1 MGRSGRGQKG
11 QHPGGRGLPTK
22 SEQTYEAKSWDFD
35 LVSALA
41 ESSQDCLWVL
51 TLSGRVAYMNPRA
64 RGLLSAAPEG
74 KAGSLLRDIWPA
86 DSGFSL
92 DRALAAA
99 TSGQVFRFRTLFPGP
114 NQDRTYW
121 ETVLTPVRGRDG
133 AVCNLLAIARDVTTE
148 VETRAFLE
156 TVIQLLPSPLTV
168 KNAGDRRFVLV
179 NRAAEDLLDVAAEDA
194 LGRTAEELFGDDP
207 RAFRQAEAEV
217 LGAGELRRIDHE
229 VAAADGGPSRHFSL
243 KLLATHDDLGP
254 RHLITLGD
262 DITERR
268 AAAES
273 LRAALAAAEQASEA
287 KSAFLANMSHELRTP
302 LNGIVAGADMLARGD
317 LSERSRDLVDM
328 IRASSETLQRLLSD
342 VLDLARAESG
352 KIALETRPFLVGD
365 AVRSA
370 AAPFRLGAEEKGLTL
385 EVEIDPGMEGLALGD
400 MARLRQV
407 LSNLLSNA
415 VKFTEQGRIVLRA
428 SRRGEVGRFTV
439 EDTGLGF
446 DPADKD
452 RLFARF
458 QQADD
463 SFTRRFGGAGLG
475 LAISRELVD
484 LMGGALDGDSRPG
497 EGARFWFEA
506 PLPVA
511 SAPAPS
517 EAPTLPPD
525 NGLRILLADDHATNR
540 QVVQLMLSGV
550 ADIVSVENGA
560 EAVEAFR
567 QRPFDLV
574 LMDMQ
579 MPVMDGLEAIRQL
592 RRMEADSGRRGRI
605 PMIMLTANTL
615 PEHVQASVDAG
626 ADRHLG
632 KPVTTRALFEAIETL
647 LGEPDDDHALYAN
660 FGHGGA

>member
-1 MGRSGRGQKG
+1 
-11 QHPGGRGLPTK
+11 LPTK
-22 SEQTYEAKSWDFD
+22 SDQTREAKIWDFD

-41 ESSQDCLWVL
+41 ESSQDYLWVL
-51 TLSGRVAYMNPRA
+51 TLDGRLVYMNPRA
-64 RGLLSAAPEG
+64 RDLLSAAPD
-74 KAGSLLRDIWPA
+74 AAALRDIWPEE
-86 DSGFSL
+86 SRFSL

-99 TSGQVFRFRTLFPGP
+99 ASGQDFRFRTLFPGP

-121 ETVLTPVRGRDG
+121 ETVLSPVRGKDG
-133 AVCNLLAIARDVTTE
+133 APCNLLALARNVTSE
-148 VETRAFLE
+148 VETSAFLE

-179 NRAAEDLLDVAAEDA
+179 NRAAEDLLDISADDA
-194 LGRTAEELFGDDP
+194 LGRTAQELFGDDP
-207 RAFRQAEAEV
+207 RTFRQAEAEV
-217 LGAGELRRIDHE
+217 LGAGELRKIDHE
-229 VAAADGGPSRHFSL
+229 VTGEDGGASRHFSL

-262 DITERR
+262 DVTERR
-268 AAAES
+268 ATAES

-287 KSAFLANMSHELRTP
+287 KSAFLANMTHELRTP
-302 LNGIVAGADMLARGD
+302 LNGIVAGADMLARGE

-352 KIALETRPFLVGD
+352 KIALETRPFHVGD
-365 AVRSA
+365 TVRSA
-370 AAPFRLGAEEKGLTL
+370 AALFRLGAEDKGLTL
-385 EVEIDPGMEGLALGD
+385 EVAIDPILDGLACGD

-415 VKFTEQGRIVLRA
+415 VKFTEHGRILLRA
-428 SRRGEVGRFTV
+428 SRNGDMARFTV
-439 EDTGLGF
+439 EDSGLGF
-446 DPADKD
+446 DTADKD
-452 RLFARF
+452 RLFGRF

-475 LAISRELVD
+475 LAISRELVE
-484 LMGGALDGDSRPG
+484 LMGGALDGDGRPG
-497 EGARFWFEA
+497 LGATFWFEI
-506 PLPVA
+506 PLPA
-511 SAPAPS
+511 AATAAPAA
-517 EAPTLPPD
+517 APTLPPD
-525 NGLRILLADDHATNR
+525 HGLRILLADDHPTNR

-567 QRPFDLV
+567 DRPFDLV

-579 MPVMDGLEAIRQL
+579 MPVMDGLDAIREL
-592 RRMEADSGRRGRI
+592 RRMETASGRRTRV

-615 PEHVQASVDAG
+615 PEHVQASADAR

-632 KPVTTRALFEAIETL
+632 KPVTTRALFEAIEQV
-647 LGEPDDDHALYAN
+647 LGEPENDHALYAN
-660 FGHGGA
+660 FGHGSP